1 VGGTR
6 GLGLL
11 SARTPSGNRG
21 LGAYVTLGAGARAI
35 APVDRVN
42 ATEAGEGLQLDDFDK
57 YIRANLGRAV
67 PGLLAS
73 ALGREGITTC
83 AVPLHFKLASPAML
97 VAANTSGQVVLA
109 PHHDDCELTVVDA
122 TGQTGHEFGSFPSG
136 LRGLVGALSPRH
148 RTVERALLLVVQAT
162 PTAEMS
168 VRRDEVPPFLFA
180 EGAPDELRAGS
191 GRPGTLTS
199 DTTRIDGVVS
209 NEDVAPTI
217 LDFFDIPIPSE
228 MNGTPIRVVDEAPPF
243 ELYERHLAQRRMTIP
258 VSIGFFVMVVVLGVL
273 AVALVARRRGP
284 DGTIDNLGLAIPLI
298 VPSVAT
304 AMLAAASLPT
314 FSYAWVIPF
323 LVLAG
328 LAGAAL
334 GLAFRRR
341 GPLAPAGVVATGVIL
356 FFVVEALRGWPDT
369 LFPLLSGSALDGAR
383 FYGLPNVDLGLL
395 LGCGLWVAAS
405 LRPFTGFVLL
415 AALGLFAGFPDLG
428 ADLGGAVTLLF
439 AGGLWLAVNVKGE
452 PLWRRA
458 AIVVATVAVGTALV
472 ILANRYLTSTPTH
485 VTRLA
490 EGAGNRDLLHAL
502 LDRLAIGWRLLLHNP
517 FGFIPVVGLPI
528 CLWLA
533 VRAPG
538 TLKESFERHPEWRSA
553 MVVLVLASIV
563 AYVVNDT
570 GVAAA
575 GLGFGLALAG
585 ILYLP
590 LAERA
595 KSQHTP

>member
-1 VGGTR
+1 MV
-6 GLGLL
+6 
-11 SARTPSGNRG
+11 SAQMISRKDELTPI
-21 LGAYVTLGAGARAI
+21 VI
-35 APVDRVN
+35 
-42 ATEAGEGLQLDDFDK
+42 GEGDPQTLF
-57 YIRANLGRAV
+57 
-67 PGLLAS
+67 
-73 ALGREGITTC
+73 
-83 AVPLHFKLASPAML
+83 
-97 VAANTSGQVVLA
+97 
-109 PHHDDCELTVVDA
+109 DA
-122 TGQTGHEFGSFPSG
+122 TGPMH
-136 LRGLVGALSPRH
+136 
-148 RTVERALLLVVQAT
+148 
-162 PTAEMS
+162 
-168 VRRDEVPPFLFA
+168 
-180 EGAPDELRAGS
+180 
-191 GRPGTLTS
+191 TLTS

-217 LDFFDIPIPSE
+217 LDFFDIPIPSA
-228 MNGTPIRVVDEAPPF
+228 MNGTPIRLDDDPPPF
-243 ELYERHLAQRRMTIP
+243 ELHARHLAQRRMTIP
-258 VSIGFFVMVVVLGVL
+258 ASIGFFVMVVVLGVL
-273 AVALVARRRGP
+273 AVALVATRRGSH
-284 DGTIDNLGLAIPLI
+284 GTIDNLGLAIPLV

-304 AMLAAASLPT
+304 AMLAAASLPS

-415 AALGLFAGFPDLG
+415 VALGLFAGFPDLG

-439 AGGLWLAVNVKGE
+439 AAGLWRAVNLKRE
-452 PLWRRA
+452 PVWRRA
-458 AIVVATVAVGTALV
+458 AVLVATVAIGTALV

-517 FGFIPVVGLPI
+517 FGFIPVVGLPV
-528 CLWLA
+528 CLWFA
-533 VRAPG
+533 VKAPG
-538 TLKESFERHPEWRSA
+538 TLRESFDRHPEWRSA
-553 MVVLVLASIV
+553 MVVLVVASMV

-575 GLGFGLALAG
+575 GLGFGLGIAG

-595 KSQHTP
+595 ASPPAP